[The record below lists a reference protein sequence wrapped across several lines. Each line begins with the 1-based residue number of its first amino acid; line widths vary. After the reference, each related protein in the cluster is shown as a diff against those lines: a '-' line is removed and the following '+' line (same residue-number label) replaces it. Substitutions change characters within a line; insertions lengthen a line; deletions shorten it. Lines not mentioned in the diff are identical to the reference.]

1 MWRGKSSRSG
11 ESLVNTGHRHG
22 GELLLVL
29 GLADLLGGQELVLCL
44 GLHLEDAWLGL
55 EEAGG
60 CLVAPDH
67 IDDPGAGWGV
77 VCSVQEDCLPES
89 YCGG

>member
-55 EEAGG
+55 EVAGG
-60 CLVAPDH
+60 CLVAPERVAVEPLH
-67 IDDPGAGWGV
+67 GSSCLV
-77 VCSVQEDCLPES
+77 HVHED
-89 YCGG
+89 